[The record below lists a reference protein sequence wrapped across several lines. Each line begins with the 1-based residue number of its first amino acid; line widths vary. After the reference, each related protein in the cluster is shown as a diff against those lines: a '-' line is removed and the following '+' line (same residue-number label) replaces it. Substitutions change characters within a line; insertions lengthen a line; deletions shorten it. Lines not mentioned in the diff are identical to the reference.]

1 MCIRDRRYISA
12 GSSKAGAILTIRS
25 IPPEKV
31 ARMTDITI
39 PINALNISPSCLEMC
54 IRDRYL
60 PSSCLS
66 KQELPHLFWVFWWYT
81 GSVVNMFQK
90 NTTVFCRSDIT
101 LSVTDWCRR
110 CRMQCM
116 MTAGFCI
123 FIFDRR
129 VIFQVSLFD
138 LIKSRCH
145 NKRFDYARR
154 VPELSASQKIH
165 LLSQTMPA

>member
-1 MCIRDRRYISA
+1 MNKSVEEVFFCFSNLIQIIIY
-12 GSSKAGAILTIRS
+12 SSWNITDTRKRIILTACIWKYTDYVIFFLS
-25 IPPEKV
+25 IYDCHIMLNTGSFTCFV
-31 ARMTDITI
+31 CNFDSGW
-39 PINALNISPSCLEMC
+39 NAW
-54 IRDRYL
+54 RYL

-123 FIFDRR
+123 FILLKIFINDR
-129 VIFQVSLFD
+129 
-138 LIKSRCH
+138 C
-145 NKRFDYARR
+145 
-154 VPELSASQKIH
+154 SA
-165 LLSQTMPA
+165 